1 MDEDAPKL
9 DKQAF
14 LDWLRKQPKVI
25 DMYPD
30 DGLSSIA
37 GSYVC
42 RCVVAQYLRHE
53 TGHLWTTTSQDVRR
67 VSADGTYTSK
77 HHRVPD
83 WVSEV
88 VTFVDCTQWGYKI
101 ERDKVVRF
109 VERL

>member
-1 MDEDAPKL
+1 MDEDAPTL

-14 LDWLRKQPKVI
+14 LDWLRKQPRVI

-30 DGLSSIA
+30 DEVSSVA

-53 TGHLWTTTSQDVRR
+53 TGHLWITTSQDVRR
-67 VSADGTYTSK
+67 VSAGGAHTPK
-77 HHRVPD
+77 FHRVPD

-88 VTFVDCTQWGYKI
+88 VTFVDRAQRNYRI
-101 ERDKVVRF
+101 ERDKVARF